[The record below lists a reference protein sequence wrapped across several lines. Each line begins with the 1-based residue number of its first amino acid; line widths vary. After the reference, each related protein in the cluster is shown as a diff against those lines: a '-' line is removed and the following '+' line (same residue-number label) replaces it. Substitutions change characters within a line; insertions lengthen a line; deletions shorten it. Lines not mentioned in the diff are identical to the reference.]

1 MKQWDIW
8 TCDFAGAGPHPAVV
22 VSHPD
27 RVARAPLVNVLI
39 ASSQRASR
47 PARENEVLLNGADGL
62 DWEDAGEVRPDVSG
76 GERAAVSAPGQCRY
90 CAASRVC
97 PTHQCLFRVHLG
109 LMGG

>member
-8 TCDFAGAGPHPAVV
+8 TCDFAEAGAHPAVI

-39 ASSQRASR
+39 GSSQRASR

-62 DWEDAGEVRPDVSG
+62 DWETLVKCDLIYLVEKERLYRPRGIVTPARRRALVQRINACLGFTLETAG
-76 GERAAVSAPGQCRY
+76 
-90 CAASRVC
+90 
-97 PTHQCLFRVHLG
+97 
-109 LMGG
+109 